1 MICWS
6 ATLQRLRDELVRAGL
21 WKKRAPFI
29 AIFVL
34 ILAFSLS
41 IALPGFIAVNGTAR
55 AVFGGQWLRWPERE
69 KKPASYMPGEV
80 FRFCWKSYPQVKVLD
95 MC

>member
-1 MICWS
+1 MQADDLLVGNPS
-6 ATLQRLRDELVRAGL
+6 APAGL

-29 AIFVL
+29 AIFGLV
-34 ILAFSLS
+34 LAFSLS
-41 IALPGFIAVNGTAR
+41 IALPGFIAVKGTSR
-55 AVFGGQWLRWPERE
+55 AVFGVGWLRWPERE
-69 KKPASYMPGEV
+69 KKPASSMPGEV